1 MKLPEN
7 YQYVAVLEYY
17 KGEIG
22 ITFPDLP
29 GCTSQASSEDK
40 ALSCAREALALH
52 LYGMETDNDPIPSP
66 TPLRDIKCED
76 NEAVV
81 LVDVYMP
88 PMREYHQNKFVKK
101 TLSIPS
107 WLNLEAEHRGI
118 NFSKVLR
125 DALTE
130 QLGL

>member
-1 MKLPEN
+1 MKLPDN
-7 YQYVAVLEYY
+7 YQFAAVFEYY

-22 ITFPDLP
+22 ITFPDIP
-29 GCTSQASSEDK
+29 GCTSQASSEEK
-40 ALSCAREALALH
+40 ALASAREALALH
-52 LYGMETDNDPIPSP
+52 LYAMEVDNDPIPSP
-66 TPLRDIKCED
+66 TPLRDVKCEEG
-76 NEAVV
+76 EAVV

-88 PMREYHQNKFVKK
+88 PMREYHSNKFVKK
-101 TLSIPS
+101 TLSIPT

-125 DALTE
+125 EALTA